1 MKNKSC
7 YIMWGLCICLYATKK
22 ECVWPALLKH
32 SYEIIYGLLLHWE
45 NNAETSN
52 CICKSEGEGFIT
64 QFFRDWLSL
73 AKRFKRKQWSQFIQP
88 LFVLNLEVFKR
99 NVYFLSTF
107 VWPVVWNKK
116 PGITKSI
123 FVYQFTLSRQL
134 FFPTFP
140 FICVYSYLFSN

>member
-1 MKNKSC
+1 MPQKKSVYDQPCSSTHMKLFMVC
-7 YIMWGLCICLYATKK
+7 YSTQRTI
-22 ECVWPALLKH
+22 
-32 SYEIIYGLLLHWE
+32 
-45 NNAETSN
+45 AETSN
-52 CICKSEGEGFIT
+52 CICKSEGRASLHNSLEI
-64 QFFRDWLSL
+64 DLSL
-73 AKRFKRKQWSQFIQP
+73 AKRFKPKQWSQFIHP

-134 FFPTFP
+134 FFLTFP
-140 FICVYSYLFSN
+140 FICLYSYLFSN